1 MENEQSGQQE
11 IIRQEENTDELCAA
25 IKSTEKQYETELPM
39 RETMRSTADN
49 SVSFLIDCKAI
60 QTDTMDAVIVF
71 QS

>member
-25 IKSTEKQYETELPM
+25 IKSTEKQYKTELPM
-39 RETMRSTADN
+39 RETMRFTADN
-49 SVSFLIDCKAI
+49 SVSFFDFKAI